1 MAVILYPGAF
11 KPPHRGHFDLVKSLI
26 NGSAQARTYD
36 LESSQDAADKVIQG
50 KGEKL
55 EKIERVMIYIG
66 SGVRNG
72 IDKENAKAVWDIYK
86 KYLPGN
92 VEVIVADA
100 NPMLV
105 ARSHAKNRPTEKFY
119 AVTGVRTSEDYLD
132 LKRVSAFKNLDN
144 VQGLAV
150 NGGEN
155 SNVRATGFRDA
166 ILNGS
171 LDDVLDFFP
180 KELSRQEILKIVK
193 MLKQGIIAELVAEK
207 IEDIYSG
214 WFDENTIT
222 ESSSGIPLQNTGT
235 VSSEDRANLANQLE
249 AIKSILD
256 DRFEA
261 EMNGDRIVVK
271 TKGESPYNTSD
282 MPANYDYG
290 DHFAGLLEYMI
301 KEGMTVQPLPEVKIR
316 RDLDEAEN
324 FFGKTAYYNPTD
336 KEVVLYA
343 AGRHPKD
350 VTRSFAHEMVHHM
363 QNLEGRLGNR
373 GTTDTTADKELAAL
387 EEEAYLKGNMIFRKW
402 EDSQK
407 NKNKK

>member
-26 NGSAQARTYD
+26 NGTAQARTYD
-36 LESSQDAADKVIQG
+36 LESSEDAADKLLQG
-50 KGEKL
+50 KA
-55 EKIERVMIYIG
+55 EKIDKIDRVMIYIG
-66 SGVRNG
+66 SSVRNG
-72 IDKENAKAVWDIYK
+72 IDKEDSKAVWDIYK

-119 AVTGVRTSEDYLD
+119 AVTGVRTSEDYVD
-132 LKRVSAFKNLDN
+132 LRRVSAFKGLDN

-150 NGGEN
+150 SGGEN

-180 KELSRQEILKIVK
+180 KELSRQEILKIVE
-193 MLKQGIIAELVAEK
+193 MLKQGIIAEMMSEK
-207 IEDIYSG
+207 VEDVFNG
-214 WFDENTIT
+214 WFDKPTLT
-222 ESSSGIPLQNTGT
+222 EGSSGMPMAISAEMP
-235 VSSEDRANLANQLE
+235 SEDRAKLGAAYNHLRDELGDSFEIDFNQ
-249 AIKSILD
+249 
-256 DRFEA
+256 
-261 EMNGDRIVVK
+261 DRIVI
-271 TKGESPYNTSD
+271 TMKGRTPYEKPT
-282 MPANYDYG
+282 AFDYTP
-290 DHFAGLLEYMI
+290 HMASLLEYMV
-301 KEGMTVQPLPEVKIR
+301 KEGMKVLPLPEIKVR

-324 FFGKTAYYNPTD
+324 FFGKTAYYNPND

-350 VTRSFAHEMVHHM
+350 VMRSFSHEMIHHM
-363 QNLEGRLGNR
+363 QNLEGRLGQR
-373 GTTDTTADKELAAL
+373 GTTDTNADKELAAL
-387 EEEAYLKGNMIFRKW
+387 EEEAYLKGNMTFRNLGRRSK
-402 EDSQK
+402 ER
-407 NKNKK
+407 

>member
-1 MAVILYPGAF
+1 MAAILYPGAF
-11 KPPHRGHFDLVKSLI
+11 KPPHRGHFELVKSLI
-26 NGSAQARTYD
+26 NGTAQARTYD
-36 LESSQDAADKVIQG
+36 LDTREDAADKLLRG
-50 KGEKL
+50 KS
-55 EKIERVMIYIG
+55 EKIDKIDRVMIYIG

-72 IDKENAKAVWDIYK
+72 IDKEDAKAVWDIYK

-119 AVTGVRTSEDYLD
+119 AVTGVRTSEDFVD
-132 LKRVSAFKNLDN
+132 LRRVSTFKGLDN

-150 NGGEN
+150 SGGQN

-180 KELSRQEILKIVK
+180 KELSRQEILKIVE
-193 MLKQGIIAELVAEK
+193 MLKQGIIAEMMAEK
-207 IEDIYSG
+207 IEDVYSN
-214 WFDENTIT
+214 WFDKEVVT
-222 ESSSGIPLQNTGT
+222 ESSSGIPLQNTGI
-235 VSSEDRANLANQLE
+235 VSSEDRANLADQLV
-249 AIKSILD
+249 AIQGILD

-282 MPANYDYG
+282 MPANYDYAQ
-290 DHFAGLLEYMI
+290 HFAGLLEYMI
-301 KEGMTVQPLPEVKIR
+301 KEGMKIQPLPEVKIR
-316 RDLDEAEN
+316 RDLAEAEN
-324 FFGKTAYYNPTD
+324 FFGRTAYYNPGD
-336 KEVVLYA
+336 KEIVLYA

-350 VTRSFAHEMVHHM
+350 VTRSFSHEMIHHM

-373 GTTDTTADKELAAL
+373 GTTDTNADAELAAL
-387 EEEAYLKGNMIFRKW
+387 EEEAYLKGNMIFRNW
-402 EDSQK
+402 EDSH
-407 NKNKK
+407 KNKK

>member
-11 KPPHRGHFDLVKSLI
+11 KPPHRGHFELVKALLK
-26 NGSAQARTYD
+26 GSAQARVYSLD
-36 LESSQDAADKVIQG
+36 NQQDAADKLLQG
-50 KGEKL
+50 KGEKVDPIT
-55 EKIERVMIYIG
+55 KVMIYIG
-66 SGVRNG
+66 SSVRNG
-72 IDKENAKAVWDIYK
+72 IDKDDSKAIWDIYK

-119 AVTGVRTSEDYLD
+119 AVTGFRSSEDFQD
-132 LKRVSAFKNLDN
+132 LKRISAFKDLDN
-144 VQGLAV
+144 VEGLIV
-150 NGGEN
+150 SGGEN
-155 SNVRATGFRDA
+155 SNVRATSFRDA

-180 KELSRQEILKIVK
+180 KELTRQEILKIVE
-193 MLKQGIIAELVAEK
+193 MLKQGIIAEMMAEK
-207 IEDIYSG
+207 IEDVYSN
-214 WFDENTIT
+214 WFDKETIT
-222 ESSSGIPLQNTGT
+222 ESSSGIPLQNTGI
-235 VSSEDRANLANQLE
+235 VSSEDRANLADQLE

-261 EMNGDRIVVK
+261 EMNGDRIVIK

-282 MPANYDYG
+282 MPANYDYAE
-290 DHFAGLLEYMI
+290 HFAGLLEYMI

-324 FFGKTAYYNPTD
+324 FFGKTAYYSPGD
-336 KEVVLYA
+336 KEIVLYA

-350 VTRSFAHEMVHHM
+350 VTRSFSHEMIHHM

-373 GTTDTTADKELAAL
+373 GTTDTNADTELAAL

-407 NKNKK
+407 NKK

>member
-1 MAVILYPGAF
+1 MAVVLYPGAF
-11 KPPHRGHFDLVKSLI
+11 KPPHRGHFELVKTLL
-26 NGSAQARTYD
+26 NGTAQARTYD
-36 LESSQDAADKVIQG
+36 LDTQQDAADKLLQG
-50 KGEKL
+50 KA
-55 EKIERVMIYIG
+55 EKIDKIDRVMIYIG
-66 SGVRNG
+66 SSVRNG
-72 IDKENAKAVWDIYK
+72 IDKDDSKAIWDIYK

-92 VEVIVADA
+92 VEVIVADN

-119 AVTGVRTSEDYLD
+119 AVTGVRSSEDFVD
-132 LKRVSAFKNLDN
+132 LRRVSTFKGLDN

-150 NGGEN
+150 SGGEN

-180 KELSRQEILKIVK
+180 KELSRQEILKIVE
-193 MLKQGIIAELVAEK
+193 MLKQGIIAEMMAEK
-207 IEDIYSG
+207 IEDVYTN
-214 WFDENTIT
+214 WFGREVVT
-222 ESSSGIPLQNTGT
+222 ESSSGIPLQNTGVVT
-235 VSSEDRANLANQLE
+235 SQDRAHLGDQLE
-249 AIKSILD
+249 VIKGVID

-261 EMNGDRIVVK
+261 EMHGDRIVVK
-271 TKGESPYNTSD
+271 LKGESPYNTSD
-282 MPANYDYG
+282 MPANYDYAE
-290 DHFAGLLEYMI
+290 HFAGLLEYMI

-324 FFGKTAYYNPTD
+324 FFGRTAYYNPAD
-336 KEVVLYA
+336 KEIVLYV

-350 VTRSFAHEMVHHM
+350 VTRSFSHEMIHHM

-373 GTTDTTADKELAAL
+373 GTTDTNADKELAAL
-387 EEEAYLKGNMIFRKW
+387 EEEAYLKGNMVFRNW

-407 NKNKK
+407 NKK

>member
-26 NGSAQARTYD
+26 NGTAQARTYD
-36 LESSQDAADKVIQG
+36 LESSEDAADKLLKG
-50 KGEKL
+50 KA
-55 EKIERVMIYIG
+55 EKIDKIDRVMIYIG
-66 SGVRNG
+66 SSVRNG
-72 IDKENAKAVWDIYK
+72 IDKEDSKAVWDIYK
-86 KYLPGN
+86 KYLPGD

-119 AVTGVRTSEDYLD
+119 AVTGVRSSEDYVD
-132 LKRVSAFKNLDN
+132 LRRVSAFKGLDN

-150 NGGEN
+150 SGGEN

-180 KELSRQEILKIVK
+180 KELSRQEILKIVE
-193 MLKQGIIAELVAEK
+193 MLKQGIIAEMMAEK
-207 IEDIYSG
+207 IENIYSG
-214 WFDENTIT
+214 WFDEDTIT
-222 ESSSGIPLQNTGT
+222 EGSSGIPLQNTAT
-235 VSSEDRANLANQLE
+235 VTSQDRARLGDQLE
-249 AIKSILD
+249 AIRNIID

-271 TKGESPYNTSD
+271 LKGESPYNTSD

-290 DHFAGLLEYMI
+290 EHFAGLLEYMI
-301 KEGMTVQPLPEVKIR
+301 REGMQIEPLPEVKIR
-316 RDLDEAEN
+316 RDLAEAEN
-324 FFGKTAYYNPTD
+324 FFGKTAYYNPAD
-336 KEVVLYA
+336 KEIVLYV

-350 VTRSFAHEMVHHM
+350 VTRSFSHEMIHHM
-363 QNLEGRLGNR
+363 QNLQGRLGNR
-373 GTTDTTADKELAAL
+373 GTTDTNADKELAAL
-387 EEEAYLKGNMIFRKW
+387 EEEAYLKGNMIFRNW

-407 NKNKK
+407 NKK

>member
-1 MAVILYPGAF
+1 MAVVLYPGAF
-11 KPPHRGHFDLVKSLI
+11 KPPHRGHFELVKSLL
-26 NGSAQARTYD
+26 NGSAQARVYSLDTQ
-36 LESSQDAADKVIQG
+36 QDAADKLLQG
-50 KGEKL
+50 KGEK
-55 EKIERVMIYIG
+55 IDPITRVMIYIG
-66 SGVRNG
+66 SSVRNG
-72 IDKENAKAVWDIYK
+72 IDKEDAKAVWDIYK

-92 VEVIVADA
+92 VEVIVADS

-119 AVTGVRTSEDYLD
+119 AVTGIRSSEDYVD
-132 LKRVSAFKNLDN
+132 LRRVSTFKGLDN

-150 NGGEN
+150 SGGEN

-180 KELSRQEILKIVK
+180 KELSREEILKIVE
-193 MLKQGIIAELVAEK
+193 MLKQGIIAEMMAEK
-207 IEDIYSG
+207 IQDVYSN
-214 WFDENTIT
+214 WFDEEVIT
-222 ESSSGIPLQNTGT
+222 ESSSGIPLQNTGI
-235 VSSEDRANLANQLE
+235 VSSEDRAALADQLE
-249 AIKSILD
+249 AIKSVID
-256 DRFEA
+256 ARFEA

-282 MPANYDYG
+282 MPANYDYAE
-290 DHFAGLLEYMI
+290 HFADLLEYMI

-336 KEVVLYA
+336 KEIVLYV

-350 VTRSFAHEMVHHM
+350 VTRSFSHEMIHHM
-363 QNLEGRLGNR
+363 QNLEGRLGSR
-373 GTTDTTADKELAAL
+373 GTTDTNADKELAAL
-387 EEEAYLKGNMIFRKW
+387 EEEAYLKGNMIFRNW
-402 EDSQK
+402 EDSK
-407 NKNKK
+407 KNKK

>member
-1 MAVILYPGAF
+1 MAVVLYPGAF
-11 KPPHRGHFDLVKSLI
+11 KPPHRGHFELVKSLL
-26 NGSAQARTYD
+26 NGSAQARVYSLDTQ
-36 LESSQDAADKVIQG
+36 QDAADKLLQG
-50 KGEKL
+50 KGEK
-55 EKIERVMIYIG
+55 IDPITRVMIYIG
-66 SGVRNG
+66 SSVRNG
-72 IDKENAKAVWDIYK
+72 IDKEDAKAVWDIYK

-92 VEVIVADA
+92 VEVIVADS

-119 AVTGVRTSEDYLD
+119 AVTGIRSSEDYVD
-132 LKRVSAFKNLDN
+132 LRRVSTFKGLDN

-150 NGGEN
+150 SGGEN

-180 KELSRQEILKIVK
+180 KELSREEILKIVE
-193 MLKQGIIAELVAEK
+193 MLKQGIIAEMMAEK
-207 IEDIYSG
+207 IQDVYSN
-214 WFDENTIT
+214 WFDEEVIT
-222 ESSSGIPLQNTGT
+222 ESSAGIPLQNTGI
-235 VSSEDRANLANQLE
+235 VSSEDRAALADQLE
-249 AIKSILD
+249 AIKSIID
-256 DRFEA
+256 ARFEA

-282 MPANYDYG
+282 MPANYDYAE
-290 DHFAGLLEYMI
+290 HFADLLEYMI

-336 KEVVLYA
+336 KEIVLYV

-350 VTRSFAHEMVHHM
+350 VTRSFSHEMIHHM

-373 GTTDTTADKELAAL
+373 GTTDTNADKELAAL
-387 EEEAYLKGNMIFRKW
+387 EEEAYLKGNMVFRNW
-402 EDSQK
+402 EDSK
-407 NKNKK
+407 KNKK